1 MRSMSAFIATGYREV
16 RAVPDEDSY
25 LARACRLV
33 ADNADLF
40 RAPAVPAQR
49 LVRVLPR
56 PTPPRVA
63 PAPPRTRQLKLP
75 IPTTM
80 RR

>member
-1 MRSMSAFIATGYREV
+1 MSAFIATGYREARV
-16 RAVPDEDSY
+16 VPDEDSY

-33 ADNADLF
+33 AENSEVF
-40 RAPAVPAQR
+40 RAAVAPAHR

-56 PTPPRVA
+56 PAPPPGR
-63 PAPPRTRQLKLP
+63 PARPRTRQLKLP
-75 IPTTM
+75 ILTTM

>member
-1 MRSMSAFIATGYREV
+1 MSAFIATGYREV
-16 RAVPDEDSY
+16 RLVQEEDSY

-33 ADNADLF
+33 ADNAELF
-40 RAPAVPAQR
+40 RAAAEPAPR

-56 PTPPRVA
+56 PSPRPVTRGQPRV
-63 PAPPRTRQLKLP
+63 RQLKLP

>member
-1 MRSMSAFIATGYREV
+1 MRFMSAFIATGYREV
-16 RAVPDEDSY
+16 RAVPEEDSY

-33 ADNADLF
+33 ADNADRF
-40 RAPAVPAQR
+40 RAPAAPAQR

-63 PAPPRTRQLKLP
+63 PARPRTRQLKLP

>member
-1 MRSMSAFIATGYREV
+1 MSAFIASGYREV
-16 RAVPDEDSY
+16 RAVQEEDSY

-33 ADNADLF
+33 ADNAELF
-40 RAPAVPAQR
+40 RASVAPAPR

-56 PTPPRVA
+56 PTPQPAKPGRPRS
-63 PAPPRTRQLKLP
+63 RQLKLP

>member
-1 MRSMSAFIATGYREV
+1 MWAMSAFIATGFREV
-16 RAVPDEDSY
+16 WAMPEEDSY

-33 ADNADLF
+33 ADNEELF
-40 RAPAVPAQR
+40 RAAVAPAQR

-63 PAPPRTRQLKLP
+63 PARPRTRQLKLP

>member
-1 MRSMSAFIATGYREV
+1 MSTFIATGNREARV
-16 RAVPDEDSY
+16 VPDEDSY

-33 ADNADLF
+33 EDNAEVF
-40 RAPAVPAQR
+40 RAAVAPAPR
-49 LVRVLPR
+49 LVRVLPK
-56 PTPPRVA
+56 PAPPPPR
-63 PAPPRTRQLKLP
+63 PARPRTRQLKLP

>member
-1 MRSMSAFIATGYREV
+1 VQE
-16 RAVPDEDSY
+16 EDSY
-25 LARACRLV
+25 LERACRLV
-33 ADNADLF
+33 ADNAELF
-40 RAPAVPAQR
+40 RASGGPAPR

-56 PTPPRVA
+56 PTPQAFKRGRPRS
-63 PAPPRTRQLKLP
+63 RQLKLP